1 MAMGKTIVIASG
13 KGGTGKT
20 MFTANIGAMMAKHGY
35 RVCLIDMDQG
45 LRNLDLYLGLEDNV
59 VYDVNDVLNGV
70 CRIKQALIKD
80 KMFPGL
86 TFMAAS
92 PKSDAGEITPLHMKV
107 LCEKLNDMFDY
118 TLIDCPAGMDDGLQI
133 ALGGADNAIIV
144 MTPEFASLR
153 DAEAITREIE
163 NEVESLSYILNKVD
177 LELVKL
183 QMEPGLDDIP
193 EYMRTKI
200 IGVIKDDRNIHIST
214 NLGMPIV
221 FKEGTYIYKN
231 FEKIALRVERL

>member
-1 MAMGKTIVIASG
+1 MGKTIVVASG

-20 MFTANIGAMMAKHGY
+20 MFTANIGAMLAKNGHK
-35 RVCLIDMDQG
+35 VCLIDMDHG

-92 PKSDAGEITPLHMKV
+92 PKGDIGDITPLHMQV
-107 LCEKLNDMFDY
+107 LSRKLEEMFDY
-118 TLIDCPAGMDDGLQI
+118 VIIDCPAGIDDGLQI
-133 ALGGADNAIIV
+133 AIGGARDAIIV

-153 DAEAITREIE
+153 DSDALYREISS
-163 NEVESLSYILNKVD
+163 EVKNVYYILNKVD

-183 QMEPGLDDIP
+183 NMEPGLPDIP
-193 EYMRTKI
+193 EHIRTKI

-231 FEKIALRVERL
+231 FERIAERIERI